1 NGAENGVGSKTSL
14 RGEKEAN
21 MIHTIS
27 PALSAVATSIRPED
41 LLLKENSWVKFTD
54 KWPDSHKW
62 ARGKVFRVT
71 DTVLVPAP
79 FSYILPGDDYK
90 KIDLSN
96 ADSGLKL
103 YPEDELVL
111 YEDALGMKPG
121 DYIVHFY
128 IPTGRYVY
136 HLADPTQIPD
146 VTTEAYRYLGART
159 WRDSPWTCPL
169 MKLYSIKDMAAFILY
184 LYVLKGVDF
193 EKVTIIHNINKCK
206 LEEIEHPTP
215 EQRERAQTITATP
228 QPKNSST
235 LPPM

>member
-1 NGAENGVGSKTSL
+1 
-14 RGEKEAN
+14 